1 VKRKPDFGSGRCLLT
16 HKRHRRAPPEHI
28 SWMAPGSL
36 PDVEFRRIDC
46 PKAILW
52 GAIMRRRE
60 FMAVVGGVAAS
71 PFAVRAQQRTKTK
84 RIAIAAPAVKV
95 ADMGSDP
102 NFGTFFEELKRLGY
116 VEGTNLIVDRYSA
129 EGKFDRYGDLAR
141 EVVST
146 HPDLIAT
153 TGAPLT
159 LRFKAATST
168 IPIVTTT
175 GDPIRQGIVSSIARP
190 GGNITG
196 VSVDAGFE
204 IWAKRLELL
213 AQAVPK
219 LVNVVFIGTKGAW
232 ENPGGRGMREGA
244 QRLGISLVLAPLGS
258 TINEAEYRRVFSS
271 LQRDQVDGIV
281 FSEDGEH
288 YGYRFLLVKLVQQIG
303 VPAIYT
309 FRDQAEAGGLMS
321 YSWDIKSAARRNAMQ
336 VAEILNGGNPTE
348 MPYVQEARFELVINL
363 KTAKALGIDIPAGLV
378 ASANAVIE

>member
-1 VKRKPDFGSGRCLLT
+1 M
-16 HKRHRRAPPEHI
+16 HRR
-28 SWMAPGSL
+28 
-36 PDVEFRRIDC
+36 DC
-46 PKAILW
+46 ITLL
-52 GAIMRRRE
+52 
-60 FMAVVGGVAAS
+60 GGTAAAWPLAS
-71 PFAVRAQQRTKTK
+71 RAQQPAKMK
-84 RIAIAAPAVKV
+84 RIAFAAPAVKV

-102 NFGTFFEELKRLGY
+102 SSATFFEEIKRLGY

-129 EGKFDRYGDLAR
+129 EGKIDRYGDLAR
-141 EVVST
+141 EVVGT
-146 HPDLIAT
+146 HPDLIYT
-153 TGAPLT
+153 TGSPMT
-159 LRFKAATST
+159 LQLKAATST
-168 IPIVTTT
+168 IPIVALT

-219 LVNVVFIGTKGAW
+219 LVNVVFVGRQVTW

-244 QRLGISLVLAPLGS
+244 QKLGISLVLAPLGS
-258 TINEAEYRRVFSS
+258 TINEAEYRRIFSS
-271 LQRDQVDGIV
+271 LQRDQVDGIII
-281 FSEDGEH
+281 SEDGENYAH
-288 YGYRFLLVKLVQQIG
+288 RFLLVELVQQIG

-321 YSWDIKSAARRNAMQ
+321 YSWDIKGTVRRNAMQ
-336 VAEILNGGNPTE
+336 VVEILNGANPGD

-363 KTAKALGIDIPAGLV
+363 KTARALRLEIPDGLV

>member
-1 VKRKPDFGSGRCLLT
+1 
-16 HKRHRRAPPEHI
+16 
-28 SWMAPGSL
+28 MA
-36 PDVEFRRIDC
+36 
-46 PKAILW
+46 AW
-52 GAIMRRRE
+52 
-60 FMAVVGGVAAS
+60 
-71 PFAVRAQQRTKTK
+71 PFAVRAQQPTKTK
-84 RIAIAAPAVKV
+84 CIAIAAPAVKV
-95 ADMGSDP
+95 ADMGNDP
-102 NFGTFFEELKRLGY
+102 NSRIFFEELKRLGY
-116 VEGTNLIVDRYSA
+116 VEGANLAVDRYSA

-146 HPDLIAT
+146 HPDVIAT

-159 LRFKAATST
+159 LRLKAATST
-168 IPIVTTT
+168 IPIVTIT

-196 VSVDAGFE
+196 VSVDAGFK

-219 LVNVVFIGTKGAW
+219 LVNVVFIGTQGAW

-244 QRLGISLVLAPLGS
+244 QRLGVSLVLAPLGS
-258 TINEAEYRRVFSS
+258 AINEAEYRRVFSL
-271 LQRDQVDGIV
+271 LQRDHVDGIV

-309 FRDQAEAGGLMS
+309 FSDQAEAGGLMS
-321 YSWDIKSAARRNAMQ
+321 YSWDIKSAVRRNAMQ
-336 VAEILNGGNPTE
+336 AAEILNGGNPAE

-363 KTAKALGIDIPAGLV
+363 KTAKALGIEIPVGLV

>member
-1 VKRKPDFGSGRCLLT
+1 
-16 HKRHRRAPPEHI
+16 
-28 SWMAPGSL
+28 MAPGSL

>member
-1 VKRKPDFGSGRCLLT
+1 
-16 HKRHRRAPPEHI
+16 
-28 SWMAPGSL
+28 
-36 PDVEFRRIDC
+36 
-46 PKAILW
+46 
-52 GAIMRRRE
+52 
-60 FMAVVGGVAAS
+60 
-71 PFAVRAQQRTKTK
+71 VRAQQSAKMK
-84 RIAIAAPAVKV
+84 RIAAAYPATKV
-95 ADMGSDP
+95 ADFATDP
-102 NFGTFFEELKRLGY
+102 NFLVFLEELKHLGY
-116 VEGTNLIVDRYSA
+116 VEGKNLIIDRYSA
-129 EGKFDRYGDLAR
+129 EGRFDRYADLAR

-146 HPDLIAT
+146 KPDLICT

-168 IPIVTTT
+168 IPIVTIT

-219 LVNVVFIGTKGAW
+219 LVNVVFIGTQGAW
-232 ENPGGRGMREGA
+232 ENPGGRGTREGA

-258 TINEAEYRRVFSS
+258 SINEAEYRRIFSS
-271 LQRDQVDGIV
+271 FQRDQVDGII

-288 YGYRFLLVKLVQQIG
+288 YAYRFLLVKLVQQIG

-321 YSWDIKSAARRNAMQ
+321 YSWDIKSAVRRNAMR
-336 VAEILNGGNPTE
+336 VVEILNGSNPGD

-363 KTAKALGIDIPAGLV
+363 KTAKALGIEMPAGLV

>member
-1 VKRKPDFGSGRCLLT
+1 M
-16 HKRHRRAPPEHI
+16 HRRDFI
-28 SWMAPGSL
+28 TLLG
-36 PDVEFRRIDC
+36 
-46 PKAILW
+46 
-52 GAIMRRRE
+52 GA
-60 FMAVVGGVAAS
+60 AAAWPLAS
-71 PFAVRAQQRTKTK
+71 RAQQPAKMK
-84 RIAIAAPAVKV
+84 RIAFAAPAVKV

-102 NFGTFFEELKRLGY
+102 SSATFFEEIKRLGY

-129 EGKFDRYGDLAR
+129 EGKIDRYGDLAR
-141 EVVST
+141 EVVGT
-146 HPDLIAT
+146 HPDLIYT
-153 TGAPLT
+153 TGSPMT
-159 LRFKAATST
+159 LQLKAATST
-168 IPIVTTT
+168 IPIVALT

-219 LVNVVFIGTKGAW
+219 LVNVVFVGRQVTW

-244 QRLGISLVLAPLGS
+244 RKLGISLVLAPLGS
-258 TINEAEYRRVFSS
+258 TINEAEYRRIFSS
-271 LQRDQVDGIV
+271 LQRDQVDGIII
-281 FSEDGEH
+281 SEDGENYAH
-288 YGYRFLLVKLVQQIG
+288 RFLLVELVQQIG

-321 YSWDIKSAARRNAMQ
+321 YSWDIKGTVRRNARQ
-336 VAEILNGGNPTE
+336 VVEILNGGNPGD

-363 KTAKALGIDIPAGLV
+363 KTARALRLEIPDGLV